1 MSMRPCFVEHRWK
14 LPSPVG
20 GWVGH
25 PDPAAWSSAPA
36 PAVMASRTACSAS
49 EKATACCWPLRRFF
63 TTSSPRP
70 ACSTHTPHRQ
80 PSHTYTC
87 SNSVTNGS
95 AIEYRAPPPPRA
107 GPRPPL
113 RCGPLSGTPTWA
125 CARPAPGP
133 PRPNAE
139 RKESEQQQRKEI
151 AVCQPALAV
160 AGKRS
165 ERPGGVTLTPSR
177 RPPPVTVP

>member
-1 MSMRPCFVEHRWK
+1 MRPCFVEHRWK

-20 GWVGH
+20 G
-25 PDPAAWSSAPA
+25 
-36 PAVMASRTACSAS
+36 
-49 EKATACCWPLRRFF
+49 
-63 TTSSPRP
+63 SPRP
-70 ACSTHTPHRQ
+70 GRLVLLPRPRRDGLSHGLQRLGEGHSLLLAATKVLHHQLTAPSLPHTQHRQ

-139 RKESEQQQRKEI
+139 RKESGQQQRKEI